1 MKSTLH
7 SPAFA
12 VLIAMLV
19 ATASAADAPPAPP
32 KMSSNDHTFLADT
45 MSTNQ
50 LAIDVS
56 AYVAKTTQTPK
67 VRQFAQTRVDE
78 DKQLAVEFQKANDGV
93 VPTPAPTQQPGIN
106 LLGKS
111 GADLDKAYAGMMVAY
126 DDQILQKFE
135 IAADGPQHG
144 PAIKDMIKSTLPTVR
159 KHDTAAKALDRSLP
173 DQ

>member
-1 MKSTLH
+1 MKSNL
-7 SPAFA
+7 SSLASA
-12 VLIAMLV
+12 LIAAMLV
-19 ATASAADAPPAPP
+19 ATASAADLPQAAPKLGA
-32 KMSSNDHTFLADT
+32 NDHTFLADT
-45 MSTNQ
+45 MNTNQ

-67 VRQFAQTRVDE
+67 VRQFAQARVDE

-126 DDQILQKFE
+126 DDQIMQKFE
-135 IAADGPQHG
+135 VAGDGLQHA
-144 PAIKDMIKSTLPTVR
+144 PAIRDMVKGTLPVIR
-159 KHDTAAKALDRSLP
+159 KHDAAAKALDRSLP